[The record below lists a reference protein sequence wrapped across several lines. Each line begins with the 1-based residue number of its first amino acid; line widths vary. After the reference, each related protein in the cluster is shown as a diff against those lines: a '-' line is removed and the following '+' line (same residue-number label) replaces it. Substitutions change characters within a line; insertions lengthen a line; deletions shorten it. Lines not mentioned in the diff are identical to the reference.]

1 MSTYFE
7 CISTGFEGGEVL
19 VTKTVSDKNGLTRP
33 CAYTC
38 NCSSSPSYKPQYS
51 Y

>member
-19 VTKTVSDKNGLTRP
+19 VTKTMSDNIGITRP
-33 CAYTC
+33 FAYMC
-38 NCSSSPSYKPQYS
+38 NCSSSPFYKPQY
-51 Y
+51 